1 MDFFQLPMSGL
12 EPPLSEMEQMVQDN
26 VHHFAETVMR
36 PAGALLDRCSAE
48 EVVAADSPLWD
59 VTKKFDELGL
69 SISAVAELPPLDRV
83 KLFSIASEELAWG
96 DAGLAGSLLV
106 NNFPVMY
113 SMLAGNAA
121 MVELCQGK
129 RGCWGITEP
138 DHGSDMLDASRAL
151 AQPGTHYG
159 RPGCVARI
167 EGDKIIVNGQKSAW
181 VSNGITAEVC
191 ALYCHIEENGQ
202 TRHGVALIVPLDL
215 PGVSR
220 GKPLDKLGFRG
231 LNQGELYF
239 DNVEVPI
246 SHLLA
251 GPDNYKDFIYR
262 TLCEAN
268 PHVGA
273 LAVGVARAAFEHA
286 LAYAHERKQGGVA
299 IIQHTSVRAR
309 LFDMFRKVE
318 SARALVRRVMA
329 YNATAPR
336 PSLLASTSAKVTAT
350 QAAFEVASEALQM
363 FGGNGLTLEYPM
375 EKLFRDA
382 RASLIADGLNEMLAM
397 EGGSDLINPA
407 LL

>member
-12 EPPLSEMEQMVQDN
+12 ELPLSEMEQMVQDN
-26 VHHFAETVMR
+26 AHHFAETVMR
-36 PAGALLDRCSAE
+36 PAGALLDRCSAD
-48 EVVAADSPLWD
+48 EVVAPDSPLWE
-59 VTKKFDELGL
+59 VMKKSEALGL
-69 SISAVAELPPLDRV
+69 SVSAMAELPPLDRV

-96 DAGLAGSLLV
+96 DAGLAG
-106 NNFPVMY
+106 
-113 SMLAGNAA
+113 NAA
-121 MVELCQGK
+121 MVELCEGK

-138 DHGSDMLDASRAL
+138 DHGADMLDASRAL
-151 AQPGTHYG
+151 AQPGTPYG

-167 EGDKIIVNGQKSAW
+167 DGDKIIVNGQKSAW

-202 TRHGVALIVPLDL
+202 SRHGVALIVPLDL

-220 GKPLDKLGFRG
+220 GKPLEKLGFRA

-273 LAVGVARAAFEHA
+273 LAVGVARAAF
-286 LAYAHERKQGGVA
+286 
-299 IIQHTSVRAR
+299 RACSG
-309 LFDMFRKVE
+309 L
-318 SARALVRRVMA
+318 
-329 YNATAPR
+329 R
-336 PSLLASTSAKVTAT
+336 P
-350 QAAFEVASEALQM
+350 
-363 FGGNGLTLEYPM
+363 
-375 EKLFRDA
+375 
-382 RASLIADGLNEMLAM
+382 
-397 EGGSDLINPA
+397 
-407 LL
+407 